1 MFLSRATQSAVEGF
15 WWKTLW
21 PTLHTI
27 PTDFDGSAL
36 KPMGDHQLSGF
47 DSLKML
53 SSAYCE
59 RVAEVYCEGDLILI
73 YDHELM
79 LL

>member
-1 MFLSRATQSAVEGF
+1 
-15 WWKTLW
+15 
-21 PTLHTI
+21 
-27 PTDFDGSAL
+27 
-36 KPMGDHQLSGF
+36 MGDHQLSGF